1 MPPRRGTNNPKTNHQ
16 KTNHQNHLKTKKTK
30 KQKQKNELAVLELL
44 HALVE
49 HLDRHFGQVCELD
62 IMSEPDTVHYILDEM
77 VLNGGVLDT
86 NRAAVLE
93 QVALLEKLE
102 Q

>member
-1 MPPRRGTNNPKTNHQ
+1 M
-16 KTNHQNHLKTKKTK
+16 
-30 KQKQKNELAVLELL
+30 LELV

-49 HLDRHFGQVCELD
+49 ALDRHFGQVCELD

-77 VLNGGVLDT
+77 VLNGAVLDT